1 LAENVLVTLDAPY
14 ADTTAAE
21 LSHALGT
28 PELPALHV
36 LDLRHPDRPDVHL
49 RLRLL
54 GASHQVVLR
63 RDADIDGGHE
73 HDGGDDDGAG
83 VDRRPRSAGE
93 LVETVAC
100 LPGPRPEL
108 PAELAD
114 PATGYR
120 FTARV
125 LRLDPAAMSAR
136 TAVLRREL
144 ADDPYALIGVFPGGP
159 EAITALRLHRSRTPA
174 ERAGGFVAIGWSTWH
189 AYPQSGELVE
199 TETVVSTA

>member
-1 LAENVLVTLDAPY
+1 MLVTLDTPY

-21 LSHALGT
+21 LSLALGT

-36 LDLRHPDRPDVHL
+36 LDLAHPDRPGVRL

-54 GASHQVVLR
+54 GASHQVVLQR
-63 RDADIDGGHE
+63 HE
-73 HDGGDDDGAG
+73 GGDGDEG
-83 VDRRPRSAGE
+83 REPTAGE

-100 LPGPRPEL
+100 LPGRSPEL
-108 PAELAD
+108 PTELAD

-120 FTARV
+120 FAARV
-125 LRLDPAAMSAR
+125 LRLDPAEMSAR

-159 EAITALRLHRSRTPA
+159 EAITALRLHLGDPTADRPD
-174 ERAGGFVAIGWSTWH
+174 GGNTIGWRTWH

>member
-1 LAENVLVTLDAPY
+1 MLVTLDTPY

-21 LSHALGT
+21 LSLALGT

-36 LDLRHPDRPDVHL
+36 LDLAHPDRPGVRL

-63 RDADIDGGHE
+63 RD
-73 HDGGDDDGAG
+73 GDAVEG
-83 VDRRPRSAGE
+83 REPTAGE

-100 LPGPRPEL
+100 LPGRSPDL

-114 PATGYR
+114 PSTGYR
-120 FTARV
+120 FAARV
-125 LRLDPAAMSAR
+125 LRLDPAEMSAR

-159 EAITALRLHRSRTPA
+159 EAITALRLHRDDTTADRL
-174 ERAGGFVAIGWSTWH
+174 GGGDTIGWHTWH